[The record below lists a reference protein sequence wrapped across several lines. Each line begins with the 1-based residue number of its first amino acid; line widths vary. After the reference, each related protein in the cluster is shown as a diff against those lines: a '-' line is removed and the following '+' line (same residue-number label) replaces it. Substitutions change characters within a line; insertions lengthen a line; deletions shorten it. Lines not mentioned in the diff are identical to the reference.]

1 MKHTAGSYLL
11 GVAAVIGA
19 VAACLWPLVIV
30 VTRFRKLRIKI
41 SAGELTAEWDYA
53 VGGDLSRALLPY
65 TAPGTRTPYR

>member
-1 MKHTAGSYLL
+1 MKHTASSYLL

-41 SAGELTAEWDYA
+41 SAGELTAEWD
-53 VGGDLSRALLPY
+53 
-65 TAPGTRTPYR
+65 